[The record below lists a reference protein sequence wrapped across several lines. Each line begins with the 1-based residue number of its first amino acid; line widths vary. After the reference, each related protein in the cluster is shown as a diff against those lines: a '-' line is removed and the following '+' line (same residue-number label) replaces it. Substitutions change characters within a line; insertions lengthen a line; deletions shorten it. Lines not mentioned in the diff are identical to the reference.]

1 MNQLNNNNRPKMT
14 SAGIEA
20 SYPVTVMDESG
31 NKRETHITGE
41 RPLTIYVDKQEIVTL
56 MTLGKY
62 PELLVIGY
70 LHNQGFIK
78 QTEELKAVQE
88 RNWRLGGKTG
98 ETHRDFWMWAR
109 HCFWGS
115 DGQFRG
121 NSVTNANFASIHI
134 LPPAPEHP

>member
-70 LHNQGFIK
+70 LYNQGFIK
-78 QTEELKAVQE
+78 QTEELKAVQVD
-88 RNWRLGGKTG
+88 W
-98 ETHRDFWMWAR
+98 DIDSAVV
-109 HCFWGS
+109 
-115 DGQFRG
+115 
-121 NSVTNANFASIHI
+121 VT
-134 LPPAPEHP
+134 